1 MQNFTRFSRN
11 CFNSEKKY
19 FALSRPSVPS
29 SQLEKSPSQL
39 KTGTE
44 VGYRTMEEIS
54 PCQKPLISRCQKSL
68 FLIVKNFLFLV
79 VKNILFADKF
89 AILEAPATGVSSWKI
104 SESKLLFASGSQL
117 CNGNQPLGGR
127 VGVKQGGE
135 RENCCRQGGLVRY
148 VDLNGGKT
156 GGLEIVCT
164 DLKFE
169 DSENYLLIK
178 V

>member
-1 MQNFTRFSRN
+1 MFAIFSLRSRAVQNFTRFSQN

-44 VGYRTMEEIS
+44 VGYRTMEG
-54 PCQKPLISRCQKSL
+54 ISRCQKNL
-68 FLIVKNFLFLV
+68 FLIIVKNLLFLI

-117 CNGNQPLGGR
+117 CNGNQPLGGEGGGA
-127 VGVKQGGE
+127 GVKQGGE
-135 RENCCRQGGLVRY
+135 RGNCCRQEGA
-148 VDLNGGKT
+148 
-156 GGLEIVCT
+156 C
-164 DLKFE
+164 
-169 DSENYLLIK
+169 
-178 V
+178 